1 MKDGLDKEIGFLET
15 DFVHHLKGGLHR
27 TNQIT
32 AMLIPCFHIDSSLFL
47 DRTPFILFYLSR
59 FSSKVN

>member
-32 AMLIPCFHIDSSLFL
+32 AMLIPGFHIDSSLFL
-47 DRTPFILFYLSR
+47 DLLPSFFFICHVLVQ
-59 FSSKVN
+59 K